1 MKRKIIVK
9 FLIALLISFAIV
21 AVSQSLMPI
30 LGNDVAIG
38 QLKNDDF
45 YCVAMNTWH
54 QTNYYLGLVAAA
66 VWAIFGVSVS
76 VDIYKYMKNKK
87 ENGVNE

>member
-9 FLIALLISFAIV
+9 FLIALLISFAIM

-38 QLKNDDF
+38 QLENDDF
-45 YCVAMNTWH
+45 YFVAMNTWH
-54 QTNYYLGLVAAA
+54 QTNYYLGLVAAV
-66 VWAIFGVSVS
+66 VWAIFGASIS

>member
-1 MKRKIIVK
+1 MKRKVIVK
-9 FLIALLISFAIV
+9 FLIALLISFAIMV
-21 AVSQSLMPI
+21 VSQSLMPL
-30 LGNDVAIG
+30 LGNDMAIG

-45 YCVAMNTWH
+45 YFVAMNTWH

-66 VWAIFGVSVS
+66 VWAIFGASIS

>member
-1 MKRKIIVK
+1 MKQKIIVK
-9 FLIALLISFAIV
+9 FLIAVLITIAIAV
-21 AVSQSLMPI
+21 VSQSLMPI

-38 QLKNDDF
+38 QLENDDF
-45 YCVAMNTWH
+45 YFVAMHTWH
-54 QTNYYLGLVAAA
+54 QTNYYLGLAAA
-66 VWAIFGVSVS
+66 GVWAMFGASIN

>member
-45 YCVAMNTWH
+45 YFVAMNTWH

-66 VWAIFGVSVS
+66 VWAIFGASVS

>member
-45 YCVAMNTWH
+45 YFVAMNTWH

-66 VWAIFGVSVS
+66 VWAIFGASIS
-76 VDIYKYMKNKK
+76 IDIYKYMKNKK

>member
-21 AVSQSLMPI
+21 AVSQNLMPI

-38 QLKNDDF
+38 QLENDDF
-45 YCVAMNTWH
+45 YFVAMNAWY

-66 VWAIFGVSVS
+66 VWAIFGASIS

>member
-9 FLIALLISFAIV
+9 FLIAMFISFAIM
-21 AVSQSLMPI
+21 AVSQSLMPL

-38 QLKNDDF
+38 QLENDDF
-45 YCVAMNTWH
+45 YFVAMNTWY
-54 QTNYYLGLVAAA
+54 QTNYYLGLATAF
-66 VWAIFGVSVS
+66 VWALFGASIS

-87 ENGVNE
+87 ENGVNK

>member
-9 FLIALLISFAIV
+9 FLIALLISFAIM
-21 AVSQSLMPI
+21 AVSQSLMPL

-38 QLKNDDF
+38 QLENDDF
-45 YCVAMNTWH
+45 YFVAMNTWH

-66 VWAIFGVSVS
+66 VWAIFGASIS

>member
-1 MKRKIIVK
+1 MKQKIIVK
-9 FLIALLISFAIV
+9 FLIAVLITIIII
-21 AVSQSLMPI
+21 AVSQSLMPL

-38 QLKNDDF
+38 QLENDDF
-45 YCVAMNTWH
+45 YFVAMNTWH
-54 QTNYYLGLVAAA
+54 QTNYYLGLATAA
-66 VWAIFGVSVS
+66 VWAIFGASIS